1 MKNLILISALVLTTI
16 SSVFSQSPDD
26 FIDPENINVE
36 LMDSLMFLVVNKLR
50 ESKGLDTIE
59 FDSVCYESAKYHNNY
74 SLKNGTKSHNHI
86 KSDGDTLFLETPSDR
101 IEYFSEKYGKN
112 GRRYGKENCTG
123 WEDVSPQMLNRITY
137 KEYVMDA
144 MTEFYSN
151 SIFEKELVKVYKN
164 SEHYGATNF
173 SYKKGENGR
182 YVLQTTFISS
192 YKFDDVLN

>member
-151 SIFEKELVKVYKN
+151 SICEKELVKVYKN
-164 SEHYGATNF
+164 SKHYGATKF

-192 YKFDDVLN
+192 YKFDDILN